1 MQSKQYVLI
10 SMLVVIFI
18 SPAWKNMPSGNYK
31 KGSPHVIVYSLSD
44 TTYHIIPSIN
54 NTYGYEILIDN
65 RVLIRQQ
72 NIPAMPGLK
81 GFRRKEDAEKVARLV
96 LKKLAKGIMP
106 PTIEKQELDKL
117 KIKY

>member
-1 MQSKQYVLI
+1 MQTKQYVF
-10 SMLVVIFI
+10 IFI
-18 SPAWKNMPSGNYK
+18 LAVAIISSAWNDMPAGNFK
-31 KGSPHVIVYSLSD
+31 KGTHLRIIYSLSD